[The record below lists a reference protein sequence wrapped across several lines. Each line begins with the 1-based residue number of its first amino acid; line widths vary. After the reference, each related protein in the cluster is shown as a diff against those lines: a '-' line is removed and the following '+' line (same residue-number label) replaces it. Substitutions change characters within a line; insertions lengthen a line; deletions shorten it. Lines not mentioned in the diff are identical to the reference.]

1 VCDLKPLILW
11 MTIDRHYALSEAFRA
26 LPWSRSKNK
35 PSVGNYLDLIG
46 DTRNHVFHNVLP
58 FQKALHFIIPD
69 TAIKGAELRMFSEFG
84 SKTHGNELTF
94 ADREIADALLSFTR
108 ARRRSTPE
116 LFWEKNA
123 DVMDTTIKVLQATS
137 EVLKTLYHA

>member
-1 VCDLKPLILW
+1 

-116 LFWEKNA
+116 LFWE
-123 DVMDTTIKVLQATS
+123 
-137 EVLKTLYHA
+137 